1 MKHSIILFG
10 FLTVFGL
17 ILLITL
23 FAVAS
28 WNSIHYGSG
37 ENVILPLDFI
47 WFSLVG
53 GTVLLTAGICGIG
66 RHYLR
71 NSPNQFTR
79 IDLDSFTILA
89 VVSILSVVFGLFL
102 YFWMGALTVGF

>member
-1 MKHSIILFG
+1 MKHSRILFG

-53 GTVLLTAGICGIG
+53 GTVLLTAGIGGIG
-66 RHYLR
+66 RQYFR
-71 NSPNQFTR
+71 NSQNPFTR
-79 IDLDSFTILA
+79 RSADSFAVLSVIL
-89 VVSILSVVFGLFL
+89 VLSVVFGLFL
-102 YFWMGALTVGF
+102 YFWMGALRVGF

>member
-1 MKHSIILFG
+1 MKHSRILFG

-47 WFSLVG
+47 WFSLLG
-53 GTVLLTAGICGIG
+53 GTVLLTAGTCGIG
-66 RHYLR
+66 RQYLM
-71 NSPNQFTR
+71 NSPNPFTR
-79 IDLDSFTILA
+79 RHAGSFSIVAVTI
-89 VVSILSVVFGLFL
+89 ILSVVFGLFL
-102 YFWMGALTVGF
+102 YF

>member
-1 MKHSIILFG
+1 MKHSRILFG

-53 GTVLLTAGICGIG
+53 GTVLLTVEYAELDGNISGIAKTHLHAGPQT
-66 RHYLR
+66 HLQYSL
-71 NSPNQFTR
+71 
-79 IDLDSFTILA
+79 
-89 VVSILSVVFGLFL
+89 
-102 YFWMGALTVGF
+102 